1 MKSVHIKM
9 GEDGK
14 PVLPRGGANLA
25 RIDATTEQDIVRHA
39 KLDDETYRH
48 LRECEL
54 EAALAE
60 SRADLDSGRF
70 VKENVIAH
78 IKKIK
83 HLSQ

>member
-1 MKSVHIKM
+1 M

-60 SRADLDSGRF
+60 SRADLDAGRF
-70 VKENVIAH
+70 VNEAVTAH

>member
-60 SRADLDSGRF
+60 SRADLDAGRF
-70 VKENVIAH
+70 VNEAVTAH

>member
-60 SRADLDSGRF
+60 SRADLDAGRY
-70 VKENVIAH
+70 VNEAVTAH

>member
-39 KLDDETYRH
+39 KLDDEVDRR
-48 LRECEL
+48 LRECKL

-60 SRADLDSGRF
+60 SRADLDAGRF
-70 VKENVIAH
+70 VNEAVTAH

>member
-1 MKSVHIKM
+1 M

-48 LRECEL
+48 LREREL

-60 SRADLDSGRF
+60 SRADLDAGRF
-70 VKENVIAH
+70 VNEAVTAH

>member
-9 GEDGK
+9 GKDGK

-60 SRADLDSGRF
+60 SRADLDAGRF
-70 VKENVIAH
+70 VNEAVTAH

>member
-1 MKSVHIKM
+1 M

-70 VKENVIAH
+70 VNEAVTAH

>member
-1 MKSVHIKM
+1 M

-60 SRADLDSGRF
+60 SRADLDAGRF
-70 VKENVIAH
+70 ANEAVTAH

>member
-1 MKSVHIKM
+1 M
-9 GEDGK
+9 GKDGK

-60 SRADLDSGRF
+60 SRADLDAGRF
-70 VKENVIAH
+70 VNEAVTAH